1 MIGIFHLSCDFIS
14 VRICIV
20 ENRGSFRRTE
30 KLCPT
35 LEKQTNIECII
46 GVDRLDCARR
56 ISKGYAHFGVF
67 SSEDLVGARWASLEI
82 LVTSE
87 IRFHAE
93 PFEYDVVVVVEN
105 GANIHSAADL
115 KSSRLCHPGK
125 GFDTNWNDIIS
136 DYMENVMV
144 ARGCEK
150 EITLAESRIKA
161 TANYFGASCKAGPW
175 VNDPLQDKMLSMK
188 CLMKVCKRIIEAYHM
203 SCRVE
208 ISIIVFFMLQSRE
221 LCGWR

>member
-1 MIGIFHLSCDFIS
+1 M
-14 VRICIV
+14 RICIV

-30 KLCPT
+30 KFCPT
-35 LEKQTNIECII
+35 LEKQSNLECII

-56 ISKGYAHFGVF
+56 INKGYAHFGVF

-87 IRFHAE
+87 IRFHSE
-93 PFEYDVVVVVEN
+93 PFEYDVVVVVDN

-115 KSSRLCHPGK
+115 KSARLCHPGK
-125 GFDTNWNDIIS
+125 GLENNWNDIIS

-150 EITLAESRIKA
+150 EITLSESRIKA
-161 TANYFGASCKAGPW
+161 TANYFGDSCKAGPW
-175 VNDPLQDKMLSMK
+175 VNDPLQDKLLSENHLK
-188 CLMKVCKRIIEAYHM
+188 QV
-203 SCRVE
+203 S
-208 ISIIVFFMLQSRE
+208 
-221 LCGWR
+221 